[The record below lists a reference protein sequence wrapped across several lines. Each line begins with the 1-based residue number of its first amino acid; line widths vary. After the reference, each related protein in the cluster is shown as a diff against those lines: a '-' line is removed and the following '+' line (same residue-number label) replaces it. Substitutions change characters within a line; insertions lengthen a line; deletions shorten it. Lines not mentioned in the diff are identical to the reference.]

1 MSSCFEIHHAIMRL
15 LMRWLSSSSLMVS
28 RTKLGNGNV
37 QLKMERGD
45 HVIGTPQHYSRFR
58 NFVFSQSASSP
69 TSNRQSN
76 SSHTWLQ
83 RFSLGRGVGILQPF
97 VSATDKAETSELCP
111 STLDRGRWVE
121 QIIQS

>member
-1 MSSCFEIHHAIMRL
+1 MPSRFEIHHAIMRL
-15 LMRWLSSSSLMVS
+15 LMRRLSSSSLIVS

-45 HVIGTPQHYSRFR
+45 HVVGTPQHYSRFR

-76 SSHTWLQ
+76 ASHTW
-83 RFSLGRGVGILQPF
+83 
-97 VSATDKAETSELCP
+97 
-111 STLDRGRWVE
+111 
-121 QIIQS
+121 